1 MTSTSTTSTGVTG
14 TPTESTVTQ
23 DTVTKSTVPKSMRAT
38 NTRTKRTAMK
48 RARWKSV
55 LLPVAFA
62 TAVLA
67 LWYVTSAFLLSPSK
81 RFILPMPH
89 EILVVAFLDP
99 ANLSDLLRQ
108 LGTTAVV
115 AMTGLAIAAAIGI
128 ITAILM
134 SQAKW
139 VETTLYPYAVAL
151 QSVPILALVPL
162 IAFALGYGFGSRI
175 LVVIL
180 ISLFPIVTN
189 TLFGLHSANA
199 QMKDLF
205 RLKRASRWT
214 MMWRLQFPAALP
226 ALFTGLR
233 ISAGMAVVGAIV
245 ADFFFRQGNS
255 GIGLAIDTYRNRLD
269 GEMLYGAILLASL
282 FGLVVFWLFG
292 LLSRLVVGSWYQ
304 PDTR

>member
-1 MTSTSTTSTGVTG
+1 MN
-14 TPTESTVTQ
+14 
-23 DTVTKSTVPKSMRAT
+23 RA
-38 NTRTKRTAMK
+38 KEI
-48 RARWKSV
+48 
-55 LLPVAFA
+55 LLPIAFA
-62 TAVLA
+62 TGVLA
-67 LWYVTSAFLLSPSK
+67 LWYLTSTVLLAPSR

-89 EILVVAFLDP
+89 EVLFVAFLDP
-99 ANLSDLLRQ
+99 DNLGELLEQ
-108 LGTTAVV
+108 LGTTAIV

-128 ITAILM
+128 TTAILM
-134 SQAKW
+134 SQARW

-180 ISLFPIVTN
+180 ISLFPIITN
-189 TLFGLHSANA
+189 TLFGLHSANS

-214 MMWRLQFPAALP
+214 ILWRLQFPASLP

-233 ISAGMAVVGAIV
+233 ISAGMAVVGSIV

-269 GEMLYGAILLASL
+269 GEMLYGAIILASL

-292 LLSRLVVGSWYQ
+292 LLSRLVIGRWYQ
-304 PDTR
+304 PGGR